1 MTINEAL
8 NYLVNTSARSKT
20 AFARRIGISRQC
32 LHDMLSNRR
41 GVSVRILMQICRA
54 SGYRLILMPEENYKP
69 VDSIEIDDI

>member
-32 LHDMLSNRR
+32 LYDMLTQRK